1 MALEASSMPRMNNV
15 GGANELIN
23 TLAKMQDDA
32 EVRVEKST
40 VSVAMDMADDM
51 SALLSSFLQ
60 NNRTAKA
67 KSSSAESVAAECE
80 ASIKEESP
88 NCVVKMND
96 FAKGGAMAAKQLLN
110 FMHQLFP
117 DPAQIALLLHA
128 FILMKKKKKAE
139 EEDELPD
146 ISLEL
151 LESTLDTLMKGPDKK
166 KIKAGINSTKA
177 TKQFSVR
184 LKKNEGMLRRAYESF
199 LMQDLDPIEIYQ
211 MSIEKFGIENRY
223 IVMDYYRHA
232 LHCDINSH
240 DPSCS
245 MLEFGPLLEANF
257 RMNLLRSA
265 DHIFMNMM
273 SDGEYIPPGSEWE
286 FKLLNFFLSIIVKPD
301 DTKTLT
307 MELVNDCMKYYPKSD
322 TNNFVQQIYTT
333 IKQLPFALFSE
344 DMMDAEKIKTSVEN
358 MLAMII
364 DGFARVT
371 LTGRVYG

>member
-1 MALEASSMPRMNNV
+1 MALEGSSMSRMNNV
-15 GGANELIN
+15 SGANELIT
-23 TLAKMQDDA
+23 TLARLQDDA
-32 EVRVEKST
+32 EVRVEKSS

-60 NNRTAKA
+60 NSRTAKA
-67 KSSSAESVAAECE
+67 KSSSAESIAAECE
-80 ASIKEESP
+80 ASVKEESP
-88 NCVVKMND
+88 NCVVKIND

-128 FILMKKKKKAE
+128 FILMKKKKKVE

-146 ISLEL
+146 VPLEL
-151 LESTLDTLMKGPDKK
+151 LESTLETLMKGPDKK
-166 KIKAGINSTKA
+166 KIKAGINSAKVA
-177 TKQFSVR
+177 KQFSVR

-232 LHCDINSH
+232 LHCDINSY

-245 MLEFGPLLEANF
+245 TMEFGPLLEANF

-265 DHIFMNMM
+265 DQVFMNMM
-273 SDGEYIPPGSEWE
+273 LDGEYIPPGSVWE
-286 FKLLNFFLSIIVKPD
+286 FKLLDFFIRIIAQPD
-301 DTKTLT
+301 NTKALT
-307 MELVNDCMKYYPKSD
+307 MNLVNDCMKYYPKRD
-322 TNNFVQQIYTT
+322 NNSFVQQIYAAV
-333 IKQLPFALFSE
+333 KQLPFGLFAE
-344 DMMDAEKIKTSVEN
+344 DMRDAEKIKTNVEEII
-358 MLAMII
+358 AMII

>member
-1 MALEASSMPRMNNV
+1 MALEGSSMSRMNNV
-15 GGANELIN
+15 GGANELIT
-23 TLAKMQDDA
+23 TLARMQDDA

-67 KSSSAESVAAECE
+67 KSSSAESIAAECE

-88 NCVVKMND
+88 NCVIKIND

-139 EEDELPD
+139 GEDELPD
-146 ISLEL
+146 VPLEL
-151 LESTLDTLMKGPDKK
+151 LESTLDMLMKGPDKK
-166 KIKAGINSTKA
+166 KAKAGINSAKA
-177 TKQFSVR
+177 AKQFSVR
-184 LKKNEGMLRRAYESF
+184 LKKNESLLRGAYESF
-199 LMQDLDPIEIYQ
+199 LTQDLDPIEIYQ

-232 LHCDINSH
+232 LHCDINSY

-245 MLEFGPLLEANF
+245 SLEFGSVLEANF
-257 RMNLLRSA
+257 RMNILRSA
-265 DHIFMNMM
+265 DQVFMNMM
-273 SDGEYIPPGSEWE
+273 SDGEYIPSGSEWE
-286 FKLLNFFLSIIVKPD
+286 FKLLNFFLSVIVQPD
-301 DTKTLT
+301 NTRLLT
-307 MELVNDCMKYYPKSD
+307 MNLVEDCMKYYPKND
-322 TNNFVQQIYTT
+322 KNNFVQHIYMA

-344 DMMDAEKIKTSVEN
+344 DIMDAEKIKASVEN
-358 MLAMII
+358 IIALII
-364 DGFARVT
+364 DGYSRVT
-371 LTGRVYG
+371 LTGKVYG